1 VRAFRFIA
9 AERANHRIA
18 TLCRVLRVSRAG
30 YYAWSTRPPSR
41 RETDDRALTRL
52 IREVHEGSRG
62 TYGAPRIWAE
72 LQLEHGMHISRK
84 RVARLMRRARI
95 QGVHVRRRYRTTR
108 RAKGLAPAP
117 DLVGRRFAAAEPDR
131 IWVADISYLDTAE
144 GYLHL
149 AAIEDLFSRAIV
161 GWSMATHLR
170 AELVIAAFDAAIANR
185 RPGPGLVHHSDQGSQ
200 GQYTSIE
207 FGRRLRESGILSS
220 MGRVGSAHDNAAMES
235 TFGSMKRELEVIFG
249 PVFPTRDHARSAA
262 FWWIEVFYNRRR
274 RHSFCGQ
281 LAPFEFERRWLSA
294 ATAS

>member
-1 VRAFRFIA
+1 MSTFRFIA

-18 TLCRVLRVSRAG
+18 VLCRVLRVSRSG
-30 YYAWSTRPPSR
+30 FYAWATRPPSR
-41 RETDDRALTRL
+41 REVEDRSLTRL
-52 IREVHEGSRG
+52 IREIHEGSRG

-72 LQLEHGMHISRK
+72 LRFDHRAFVAKK
-84 RVARLMRRARI
+84 RVARLMRASHI

-108 RAKGLAPAP
+108 RAKGVAPAP
-117 DLVGRRFAAAEPDR
+117 DLVVRRFSAPGPDR
-131 IWVADISYLDTAE
+131 IWVADITYLETRE

-149 AAIEDLFSRAIV
+149 AAVEDLFSRALV

-170 AELVIAAFDAAIANR
+170 TELVIDALDMGWSNR
-185 RPGPGLVHHSDQGSQ
+185 RPGPGLVHHTDRGSQ
-200 GQYTSIE
+200 YASLE
-207 FGRRLRESGILSS
+207 FGRRLRESGILAS

-249 PVFPTRDHARSAA
+249 PVFETRDAARAA
-262 FWWIEVFYNRRR
+262 VFWWIEVFYNRRR

-281 LAPFEFERRWLSA
+281 IAPFEFERRWTDA